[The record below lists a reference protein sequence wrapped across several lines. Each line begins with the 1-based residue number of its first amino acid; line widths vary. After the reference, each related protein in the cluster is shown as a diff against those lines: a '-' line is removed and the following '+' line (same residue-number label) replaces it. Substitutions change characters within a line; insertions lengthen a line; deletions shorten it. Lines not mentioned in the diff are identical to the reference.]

1 MNQRGQPSALAAPSS
16 VPLRIERDGRSGI
29 ATGEV
34 RGTPTIFIDGVIHG
48 GGYDADTLLEAI
60 MR

>member
-1 MNQRGQPSALAAPSS
+1 VNDVRFAVGESDL
-16 VPLRIERDGRSGI
+16 LRIERYVRSGI

-34 RGTPTIFIDGVIHG
+34 RGTATIFIDGVIHG
-48 GGYDADTLLEAI
+48 RGYDADTLLEAI